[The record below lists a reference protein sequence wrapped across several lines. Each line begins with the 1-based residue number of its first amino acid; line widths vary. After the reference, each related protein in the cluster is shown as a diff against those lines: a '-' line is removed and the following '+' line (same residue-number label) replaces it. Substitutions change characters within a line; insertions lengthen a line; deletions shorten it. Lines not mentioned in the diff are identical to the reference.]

1 MTDSEIIKA
10 FKVCTRAEC
19 CVNCKLKGKPDCIA
33 ELNEMVID
41 LLKRQHA
48 VCKKVE
54 AANKLKR
61 QMARNEGKR
70 LLSKKGGCNG

>member
-1 MTDSEIIKA
+1 MTDAEIIKS
-10 FKVCTRAEC
+10 FKVCTRAVC
-19 CVNCKLKGKPDCIA
+19 CSNCSLNGKPDCIA

-41 LLKRQHA
+41 LLKRQNA

-54 AANKLKR
+54 AANKIKR

-70 LLSKKGGCNG
+70 LLSKRNN

>member
-1 MTDSEIIKA
+1 MTDSEIIKS
-10 FKVCTRAEC
+10 FKVCTRAIC
-19 CVNCKLKGKPDCIA
+19 CANCSLNGKTDCIA

-41 LLKRQHA
+41 LLIRQNA
-48 VCKKVE
+48 VVKKVE

-70 LLSKKGGCNG
+70 LLAKKNN